1 MTALTLSKL
10 TKVYESGTVAI
21 SDLDLHVKSGELLVL
36 LGPSG
41 CGKTTTLRLIAGL
54 LRPTAGDIRFDG
66 RSALQVPPEKRGA
79 VMVFQ
84 ENALFP
90 FRSVRENVAFGLQ
103 VRKLDRRVIRRR
115 VAEAL
120 ATVQLDG
127 FEDYWPDQLS
137 GGQKQRVALARAL
150 VVRPKL
156 LLMDEPLSNL
166 DRGLRERLREMI
178 RDLQQEARITTLFVT
193 HDQAEAVAMAD
204 RIALI
209 VNGRLRQV
217 GRPRDFYEKPADALV
232 ASFFG
237 ETNLLPGVKKGQV
250 VHTEIGP
257 VEVMP
262 SSVGDG
268 PVLLTIRPEAVE
280 IGRNGHNTYSASV
293 RSYQYRGL
301 TAHCQAGING
311 WRLHLVA
318 QPFHVYQE
326 GEEILVHLPRERI
339 HLLPPTDGGESI

>member
-1 MTALTLSKL
+1 MTALTLSNL

-21 SDLDLHVKSGELLVL
+21 SALDLDVESGELLVL

-54 LRPTAGDIRFDG
+54 LQPTAGDICFDG
-66 RSALQVPPEKRGA
+66 RSALQLPPEKRGA

-103 VRKLDRRVIRRR
+103 VRKLDRNVIRRR

-120 ATVQLDG
+120 AAVQMEG

-150 VVRPKL
+150 VVRPNL

-166 DRGLRERLREMI
+166 DRGLRERLRTMI
-178 RDLQQEARITTLFVT
+178 RDLQQEARITTIFVT

-217 GRPRDFYEKPADALV
+217 GTPRDFYERPADAQV
-232 ASFFG
+232 AGFFG
-237 ETNLLPGVKKGQV
+237 DTNILPGVKEGRM
-250 VHTEIGP
+250 VHTQIGP
-257 VEVMP
+257 VEVLP
-262 SSVGDG
+262 ARIADG

-280 IGRNGHNTYSASV
+280 IGRNGHNSYSANV
-293 RSYQYRGL
+293 QSYQYRGL
-301 TAHCQAGING
+301 SARCRASING
-311 WRLHLVA
+311 WRLHVVT

-326 GEEILVHLPRERI
+326 GEAILVHLPRERI
-339 HLLPPTDGGESI
+339 HLLPAPEEGESA